1 MTISEQQKTR
11 DNMTWEY
18 WLTENKNV
26 STCEVN
32 AGRELEI
39 WKAGYA
45 TLCICITLVL
55 LMVHCTVNSFKS
67 IVIVVI
73 GV

>member
-1 MTISEQQKTR
+1 
-11 DNMTWEY
+11 
-18 WLTENKNV
+18 LTENKNV